1 MKDIKKAVALK
12 YEVKK
17 DNAPKVIAKGKEKIA
32 DKILEIAKKENIPI
46 YEDPET
52 LEILFSLD
60 IGDEIPH
67 ELYQVIAEIFAY
79 IISKKEEYKE
89 D

>member
-60 IGDEIPH
+60 IGDEIPP